1 MSESETL
8 VVWCL
13 VQGDFLPFLVDA
25 SPTIRIDNLKKNNH
39 RKAQARTQS
48 RRCDPVEGVLS
59 PVNLSNMTGDAT
71 SAYK

>member
-25 SPTIRIDNLKKNNH
+25 SPTIRIDNLKKIIIE
-39 RKAQARTQS
+39 KLKL
-48 RRCDPVEGVLS
+48 VLS
-59 PVNLSNMTGDAT
+59 PGDVILWKVC
-71 SAYK
+71 YLQ